1 MEEFH
6 TGCTE
11 LDNLY
16 GVGEMMWSIQE
27 KHPTVMVKPC
37 QSRGTPQGVALVL
50 TCLAPEMGKETPCH
64 LKVMFKGQDQQQ
76 HVLILEVVLPRELG
90 WG

>member
-37 QSRGTPQGVALVL
+37 QSRGTPQGVAQVL

-76 HVLILEVVLPRELG
+76 HVLILEVVLPQKG
-90 WG
+90 TAP